1 MIRTESSLRFAWLA
15 AAVLALPSPA
25 QAAMENQSDTAWDG
39 SQPPQ
44 GIFFHW
50 YEPSFYAGFAPRTE
64 DPSRPHIE
72 LSRGNQVRVTVPL
85 GEKELDAYL
94 DDLVLRQKTY
104 QEMVDAGVI
113 RLSTNSEYER
123 FAKALDEKSVA
134 AAVAQKGSL
143 GPEAYRAKVVET
155 MSALNPG
162 RVFRISIPFD
172 GLLAAWQPKVAGD
185 LGSTDAK
192 IDVVNELLPG
202 RIEIYELDPAV
213 DAALGKAAAAAKG
226 GAADPA
232 FRAAAEELLQVATNG
247 HYPVKDGKVEAV
259 EFTAIYP
266 AGTIE
271 GYTSYK
277 GERMGE
283 FGVTGVWPLIR
294 RTTGRGQ
301 TGMVEYISPNPGY
314 GFITMLPYQFAG
326 GIAYNA
332 FHNAGVRAP
341 LGTTPFL
348 PSQWR
353 RVAGERDPGKPYQN
367 LWIASRGPTSH
378 GCTRLGSGHMSELA
392 QIVPASSDAL
402 TKLPTYRNQPYC
414 YDVFDIDGDGKG
426 EVMGVQYYLAYRST
440 QDRIPIATYARNERD
455 PFYRWLYGKNVN
467 LGPIG
472 QTTLTDVPTC
482 SFSPRKASES
492 ETLQNVPLYE
502 ADWTPE
508 TIQFYTIKGFAPD
521 SGPGFELNRELR
533 KVGAGHT
540 TDRSKLRLK

>member
-1 MIRTESSLRFAWLA
+1 MNGSTLRLATLVIALLA
-15 AAVLALPSPA
+15 AASPA
-25 QAAMENQSDTAWDG
+25 RAAMEAQGDTSWDG

-44 GIFFHW
+44 GVFFHW
-50 YEPSFYAGFAPRTE
+50 YEPSFYAGFAPRTQ

-85 GEKELDAYL
+85 GEKELDVYL
-94 DDLVLRQKTY
+94 DDLVERRKVY
-104 QEMVDAGVI
+104 QEMIDAGVI

-123 FAKALDEKSVA
+123 FTKGLDEKGVA
-134 AAVAQKGSL
+134 AAAAQKGSL
-143 GPEAYRAKVVET
+143 GPEGYRAKAVEI

-162 RVFRISIPFD
+162 RVFRIAIPFD
-172 GLLAAWQPKVAGD
+172 GLLAAWQPKVAGEP
-185 LGSTDAK
+185 GGTDAK
-192 IDVVNELLPG
+192 IEAVNALLPG
-202 RIEIYELDPAV
+202 RIEIFTLEPDV
-213 DAALGKAAAAAKG
+213 DAALGKAVAASKA
-226 GAADPA
+226 GASDPG
-232 FRAAAEELLQVATNG
+232 FRAAAEELLRVATDG
-247 HYPVKDGKVEAV
+247 HYAVKDGKVQAV

-277 GERMGE
+277 GERMGD

-332 FHNAGVRAP
+332 FHNAGVRAQ
-341 LGTTPFL
+341 LNSTPFL

-392 QIVPASSDAL
+392 QIVPTSSDAL
-402 TKLPTYRNQPYC
+402 TRLPTYRNEPFC

-440 QDRIPIATYARNERD
+440 QDRIPIATYAKNERE
-455 PFYRWLYGKNVN
+455 PFYRWLYGNNVN

-472 QTTLTDVPTC
+472 QTTLKEVPTC
-482 SFSPRKASES
+482 TFRPRNATEA

-502 ADWTPE
+502 AEWAPE
-508 TIQFYTIKGFAPD
+508 TIQFYSIKGHAPD

-540 TDRSKLRLK
+540 LDRSNLLLK

>member
-1 MIRTESSLRFAWLA
+1 MIRARSVLRFAWLA
-15 AAVLALPSPA
+15 AAVLAFPA
-25 QAAMENQSDTAWDG
+25 PARAAMESQSDTSWDG
-39 SQPPQ
+39 SQPPE

-50 YEPSFYAGFAPRTE
+50 YEPSFYAGFAPRTQ

-72 LSRGNQVRVTVPL
+72 LSRGNQVRVTIPL
-85 GEKELDAYL
+85 GDEELDAYL
-94 DDLVLRQKTY
+94 GDLVLRRKIY

-123 FAKALDEKSVA
+123 FTKGLDEKGVA
-134 AAVAQKGSL
+134 AAAEQKGSL
-143 GPEAYRAKVVET
+143 GPDAYRARTVEILR
-155 MSALNPG
+155 ALNPG
-162 RVFRISIPFD
+162 RIFEISIPFD
-172 GLLAAWQPKVAGD
+172 GLLAAWHPK
-185 LGSTDAK
+185 LGGGADSAAAK
-192 IDVVNELLPG
+192 IDLVNALLPG
-202 RIEIYELDPAV
+202 RIELYELDPAV
-213 DAALGKAAAAAKG
+213 DAALGKAVAAAGG

-232 FRAAAEELLQVATNG
+232 FRAAAEELLKVATNG
-247 HYPVKDGKVEAV
+247 HYPVRDGKVRAV

-277 GERMGE
+277 GERMGD

-294 RTTGRGQ
+294 RTTGRGI
-301 TGMVEYISPNPGY
+301 TGMVEYLSPNPGY

-348 PSQWR
+348 PTQWR

-392 QIVPASSDAL
+392 QVVPTSSDAL
-402 TKLPTYRNQPYC
+402 TKLPTYRNEPFC

-440 QDRIPIATYARNERD
+440 QDRIPIAAYAKNQRE

-472 QTTLTDVPTC
+472 QTTLTEVPTC
-482 SFSPRKASES
+482 RFAPRNAGEA

-502 ADWTPE
+502 AEWAPE
-508 TIQFYTIKGFAPD
+508 TIQFYTIKGHAPD
-521 SGPGFELNRELR
+521 SNPGFELNRELR
-533 KVGAGHT
+533 KIGAGHT
-540 TDRSKLRLK
+540 TNRSKLLLK